1 MFPGGIPEGIVN
13 QGDAKVFGRK
23 GASVETENVRDVALD
38 RKGSIEE
45 KDLGFVLVTV
55 QA

>member
-1 MFPGGIPEGIVN
+1 MLLGGVPKRVVN
-13 QGDAKVFGRK
+13 QHNAKVFGRK